1 MTATNRQTRAERA
14 TAMRTERDALVLE
27 AAVAEALAVG
37 YQWIT
42 RDDVAARAGV
52 SNATVSNAYGK
63 MTDLKRTVLREA
75 VRRPVLAIVAQGLAD
90 RHPIALDAAPHV
102 KEQALATL
110 TD

>member
-14 TAMRTERDALVLE
+14 TAMRTERDARVLE
-27 AAVAEALAVG
+27 AALAAAVEHG

-52 SNATVSNAYGK
+52 SNATVSNAYGD
-63 MTDLKRTVLREA
+63 MVDLKRRVLREA
-75 VRRPVLAIVAQGLAD
+75 VARPVLAIVAQGLAD
-90 RHPIALDAAPHV
+90 RHAIALDAPPHV